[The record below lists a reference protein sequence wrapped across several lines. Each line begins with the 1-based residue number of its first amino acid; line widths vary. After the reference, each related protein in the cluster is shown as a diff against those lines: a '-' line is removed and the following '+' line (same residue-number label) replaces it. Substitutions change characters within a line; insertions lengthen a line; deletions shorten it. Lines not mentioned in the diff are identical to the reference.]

1 MPYHPASAYKAALDK
16 FYHYLQGYVPLTK
29 HEFHQLEPY
38 FEIREFEKKVKVI
51 HEGEV
56 ERYLNVIAW
65 GLVRKYLPVRNR
77 EITVQLASEGHIIHS
92 ELSFHY
98 RVPSR
103 AVVETIEPSVFL
115 SISYDSLEQLYE
127 RFPKVERLG
136 RLMISDLF
144 IKKDNRYFDQL
155 RKTTRERFLEYVKTH
170 PQMLQRVP
178 QKYIASYLNIKPETF
193 SRLKHLMRPKRGRG
207 EVSV

>member
-1 MPYHPASAYKAALDK
+1 MPYPASAYKAALDK

-51 HEGEV
+51 NAGEV

-103 AVVETIEPSVFL
+103 SVVETIEPSVFL

-193 SRLKHLMRPKRGRG
+193 SRLKHLMRPKRGVKG
-207 EVSV
+207 